1 MSTLHYEFVCVCV
14 TCVVIASSTDDDTQH
29 SHTSQTE
36 TVQTERR
43 LSGTRVPTPNDFT
56 NVEHPFFSPSFPF
69 FLSIHATHLIIEF
82 IKLNRHSVTLR
93 IVHSH
98 TTRNRKKKRIALSF
112 NLLFP
117 HFWSSLGN
125 RHPISF
131 ISIHLYYVLILHAYS
146 NRVEYE
152 FFFIYIFLFVLRLF
166 CLSMLLLLLRSF
178 KISMT
183 KYSLIAGPFTLS
195 CVTNELMHF
204 FRSPFTAPRCL
215 LLSIHKPHRSA

>member
-1 MSTLHYEFVCVCV
+1 MRVCV

-69 FLSIHATHLIIEF
+69 FLSIHATHLIIVF

-93 IVHSH
+93 IVHCH
-98 TTRNRKKKRIALSF
+98 TTRNRKKKESLYHSIYYFRIFYRHSETDTRY
-112 NLLFP
+112 
-117 HFWSSLGN
+117 HSSLFTSTMYSYYM
-125 RHPISF
+125 PI
-131 ISIHLYYVLILHAYS
+131 LIES
-146 NRVEYE
+146 NMNFSLFT
-152 FFFIYIFLFVLRLF
+152 FFFVLRLF

-183 KYSLIAGPFTLS
+183 KYSLVAGPFTLS